1 MAARC
6 QIRPARRDDLAMM
19 AAIEH
24 AVFTD
29 PWSLAAL
36 EGTLDGTATRGL
48 VAEVDGEVAGYV
60 VIQLVLDEAEIQNL
74 AVAPGRRRQG
84 IAKALVRR
92 AIAESAARGAARLL
106 LDVRESNE
114 AARRLY
120 AGLGFTPVA
129 RRPDY
134 YRRPREDAIVLL
146 REIVPDRVS
155 SIDKRT

>member
-1 MAARC
+1 MAAPC
-6 QIRPARRDDLAMM
+6 LIRSARVDDLAFM

-36 EGTLDGTATRGL
+36 RATLEGAATQVL
-48 VAEVDGEVAGYV
+48 VAEVDGGVAGYV
-60 VIQLVLDEAEIQNL
+60 IVQVVVDEAEIQNL
-74 AVAPGRRRQG
+74 AVAPGHRRQG
-84 IAKALVRR
+84 IATALVLR
-92 AIAESAARGAARLL
+92 AIERAAAWGAARVF

-120 AGLGFTPVA
+120 ARLGFDQVA
-129 RRPDY
+129 RRRGY
-134 YRRPREDAIVLL
+134 YRRPREDAIVLM
-146 REIVPDRVS
+146 RGIVPNRVS

>member
-1 MAARC
+1 MAAPC
-6 QIRPARRDDLAMM
+6 LIRSARVDDLAFM

-36 EGTLDGTATRGL
+36 RATLEGVATQVL
-48 VAEVDGEVAGYV
+48 VAEVDGGVAGYV
-60 VIQLVLDEAEIQNL
+60 IVQVVVDEAEIQNL
-74 AVAPGRRRQG
+74 AVAPGHRRQG
-84 IAKALVRR
+84 IATALVLR
-92 AIAESAARGAARLL
+92 AIERAAAWGAARVF

-120 AGLGFTPVA
+120 ARLGFDQVA
-129 RRPDY
+129 RRRGY
-134 YRRPREDAIVLL
+134 YRRPREDAIVLM
-146 REIVPDRVS
+146 RGIVPNRVS

>member
-1 MAARC
+1 MAAPC
-6 QIRPARRDDLAMM
+6 QIRPARRDDVAMM

-36 EGTLDGTATRGL
+36 QGTVDGTATRGL
-48 VAEVDGEVAGYV
+48 VAEVEGEVAGYV
-60 VIQLVLDEAEIQNL
+60 VIQMVMDEAEIQNL

-92 AIAESAARGAARLL
+92 ALEESAAGGASRVF

-129 RRPDY
+129 RRRDY
-134 YRRPREDAIVLL
+134 YRRPREDAIVLMQ
-146 REIVPDRVS
+146 EIAPDRVS

>member
-1 MAARC
+1 MAAPC
-6 QIRPARRDDLAMM
+6 LIRLAQADDLAVM

-36 EGTLDGTATRGL
+36 GATLEGVATEVL
-48 VAEVDGEVAGYV
+48 VAEVDGGVVGYV
-60 VIQLVLDEAEIQNL
+60 VAQVALDEAEILNL
-74 AVAPGRRRQG
+74 AVAPGQRRRG
-84 IAKALVRR
+84 IATALVLHAIER
-92 AIAESAARGAARLL
+92 AVAHGAARVF

-120 AGLGFTPVA
+120 AGLGFEPVA
-129 RRPDY
+129 RRRGY
-134 YRRPREDAIVLL
+134 YRRPREDALVLM
-146 REIVPDRVS
+146 REIVPNRVS